1 MVYLFILTSRD
12 FIPNLPLRFQTVG
25 KYVLLL
31 HIPMILVFNLLGSFA
46 TLTYRELISSL
57 ARYSSLSK
65 ELTLFRLDS
74 HVPRP

>member
-1 MVYLFILTSRD
+1 MAYLFILTSRD

-46 TLTYRELISSL
+46 TLTYRELIQPL
-57 ARYSSLSK
+57 AGHPSLSK
-65 ELTLFRLDS
+65 GLTLNAQA
-74 HVPRP
+74 